1 MRYSLGTARRA
12 AFCLRPAGMASAG
25 RFSNGVLRVPL
36 PSQASQP
43 RLAPGC
49 RWGSHGDQ
57 RVVLFPEGMIRV
69 QGTGEHILEL
79 CDGQRTVQEIVTTL
93 SERFGKADPAKI
105 TEDVSSFLEGLQRK
119 RIVDY

>member
-1 MRYSLGTARRA
+1 
-12 AFCLRPAGMASAG
+12 MAPAG

-69 QGTGEHILEL
+69 QGTGQSILEL
-79 CDGQRTVQEIVTTL
+79 CDGQRTVQEIVTSL
-93 SERFGKADPAKI
+93 SESYGAADPAKI
-105 TEDVSSFLEGLQRK
+105 TEDVSSFLETLQRK